1 LPGKHAFAMQAWSL
15 YVMTGRKLPPL
26 LVGRCYTCPPLGNVD
41 VTPPDL
47 DREINGETTGV
58 LRLTTTNGV
67 SLAFPVRAFQLQML
81 MASLMRAFP
90 QQARVNLRLCEER
103 SGSDNASDR
112 TRGARKS

>member
-1 LPGKHAFAMQAWSL
+1 
-15 YVMTGRKLPPL
+15 MTGRKLPPL

-47 DREINGETTGV
+47 DREIKGETTGV
-58 LRLTTTNGV
+58 LRLTTANGV

-90 QQARVNLRLCEER
+90 QQARAQSASVRGVERNGRR
-103 SGSDNASDR
+103 SGAD
-112 TRGARKS
+112 ARRALTAPP